1 MVEGSQHHWGHMS
14 QAEGT
19 TESHRCLTCYEPG
32 LLYQTE
38 GWSLTETKGEV
49 LKRDNILNPVITMH
63 IRFEQEKQLI
73 SNTKHRDR
81 KQENPSRQTQKQA
94 KK

>member
-19 TESHRCLTCYEPG
+19 TESHRCLTCCELG

-38 GWSLTETKGEV
+38 GWSLIETKGEV
-49 LKRDNILNPVITMH
+49 LKRDNILNPVIT
-63 IRFEQEKQLI
+63 I
-73 SNTKHRDR
+73 SDLSKKNSSFLTLNTDR